1 MNNARAIF
9 ALARA
14 DFLERVRRYS
24 FLLTMLFALFLGYG
38 AATGRITIRLGD
50 YRGVYTSA
58 WIGGLVTLVT
68 TAWVSMIGF
77 YIVKGSVDGDRRTG
91 VGQILA
97 ATPLS
102 KPAYTVGKF
111 LSNFGVLTAMV
122 ALLAGCALVMQVFV
136 SEDTHVD
143 LFQLLAPFVLIAM
156 PAMAL
161 TAAMA
166 LLFEMLPVLRG
177 GVGNVLWLFV
187 WAIGGIA
194 LPDTS
199 GRPWLDPLGVITVGN
214 SMKEAARAVIPGYK
228 DGFALTIDSHH
239 AQFLSTLRWEGMHW
253 TAGVV
258 GLRLA
263 WFGAALAIALLAAI
277 FFDRFDAVRGW
288 QFSWRRSAAV
298 AAVANGGVT
307 DGADLTVGDGM
318 LAAAGVAPGTRLHL
332 TALSQGVH
340 SNAFWRLFVAELRL
354 AVQGARWW
362 WYVGALGF
370 LIAEFVT
377 PLEVARGP
385 LLGTAW
391 LWPVLIWS
399 AMGSRETRFATRG
412 LIFSSSGI
420 LQRQLPA
427 CYLAG
432 VAVAVLAG
440 VGVGIRLLLAGQTV
454 QFASWIAGA
463 MFLPALA
470 MALGVISGSGKSF
483 EALLTAL
490 WYVGPINHTAGID
503 YTGWANGNAA
513 PHYAVIYVLMTA
525 GLLAAAFF
533 TRSRQL
539 RNN

>member
-1 MNNARAIF
+1 MNSARAIF

-58 WIGGLVTLVT
+58 WIGGLVALVT
-68 TAWVSMIGF
+68 TAWVSMVGF

-102 KPAYTVGKF
+102 RPAYTVGKF

-122 ALLAGCALVMQVFV
+122 LLLAGCALVMQAFV

-143 LFQLLAPFVLIAM
+143 LFRLLAPFVLIAM

-187 WAIGGIA
+187 WAMGGIA
-194 LPDTS
+194 LPEIS
-199 GRPWLDPLGVITVGN
+199 GRPWLDPLGVMTVGN
-214 SMKEAARAVIPGYK
+214 SMKEAARGVIPGYQN
-228 DGFALTIDSHH
+228 GFSLTIETHR
-239 AQFLSTLRWEGMHW
+239 AQLLSTLRWEGLDW
-253 TAGVV
+253 TAEVV

-263 WFGAALAIALLAAI
+263 WVGAALGIALLAAV
-277 FFDRFDAVRGW
+277 FFDRFDAARGW
-288 QFSWRRSAAV
+288 QFSWRRPTAAAV
-298 AAVANGGVT
+298 ASGALAGAT
-307 DGADLTVGDGM
+307 DLAPGDA
-318 LAAAGVAPGTRLHL
+318 LPAAGAQVATRLHL
-332 TALSQGVH
+332 TALSREGP
-340 SNAFWRLFVAELRL
+340 SNAFWRLFIAELRL
-354 AVQGARWW
+354 AVQGLPWW
-362 WYVGALGF
+362 WYVAALGF
-370 LIAEFVT
+370 LVAEFVT
-377 PLEVARGP
+377 PLEIARG
-385 LLGTAW
+385 LLVGTAW
-391 LWPVLIWS
+391 LWPVLLWS

-412 LIFSSSGI
+412 LIFSSSAI
-420 LQRQLPA
+420 LQRQFPA

-432 VAVAVLAG
+432 VAVAILAG
-440 VGVGIRLLLAGQTV
+440 AGAGIRLLLAGQTAN
-454 QFASWIAGA
+454 FAGWAAGA
-463 MFLPALA
+463 LFLPALA

-483 EALLTAL
+483 EALLTGL
-490 WYVGPINHTAGID
+490 WYVGPMNHTMGID

-513 PHYAVIYVLMTA
+513 PRYAAIYLMMTA

>member
-38 AATGRITIRLGD
+38 AATGRITVRLGD

-58 WIGGLVTLVT
+58 WIGGLVALVT
-68 TAWVSMIGF
+68 TAWVSMVGF
-77 YIVKGSVDGDRRTG
+77 YIVKGSVDGDHRTG

-102 KPAYTVGKF
+102 RPAYTVGKF
-111 LSNFGVLTAMV
+111 LSNFAVLTAMV
-122 ALLAGCALVMQVFV
+122 LLLAGCALVMQGFF
-136 SEDTHVD
+136 SEDSHID
-143 LFQLLAPFVLIAM
+143 FFQLLAPFVLIAM

-187 WAIGGIA
+187 WAMGGIA
-194 LPDTS
+194 LPDIS
-199 GRPWLDPLGVITVGN
+199 GRPWLDPLGVMTVGN

-228 DGFALTIDSHH
+228 DGFSLTIESHR
-239 AQFLSTLRWEGMHW
+239 ALLLSTLRWEGLDW
-253 TAGVV
+253 TAEVV

-263 WFGAALAIALLAAI
+263 WIGAALAIALLAAI
-277 FFDRFDAVRGW
+277 FFDRFDPARGW
-288 QFSWRRSAAV
+288 QFSWQRPVTAAAMANGALAGGVDLPAGGPMLAAGAAV
-298 AAVANGGVT
+298 AA
-307 DGADLTVGDGM
+307 
-318 LAAAGVAPGTRLHL
+318 RLHL
-332 TALSQGVH
+332 TALSREGH
-340 SNAFWRLFVAELRL
+340 RNTFWRLFIAELRL
-354 AVQGARWW
+354 AVQGLPWW
-362 WYVGALGF
+362 WYVAALGF
-370 LIAEFVT
+370 LIAEFAT
-377 PLEVARGP
+377 PLEIARGP

-412 LIFSSSGI
+412 LIFSASGI
-420 LQRQLPA
+420 LRRQFPA

-432 VAVAVLAG
+432 VAVAVLVGAG
-440 VGVGIRLLLAGQTV
+440 AGIRLLLTGQLSNFAGW
-454 QFASWIAGA
+454 AAGA
-463 MFLPALA
+463 LFLPALA

-483 EALLTAL
+483 EALLTAV
-490 WYVGPINHTAGID
+490 WYVGPMNHTMGID

-513 PHYAVIYVLMTA
+513 PRYAAIYAMMTA

-533 TRSRQL
+533 ARSRQL

>member
-1 MNNARAIF
+1 MNNAPAIF

-38 AATGRITIRLGD
+38 AATGRITIRLGA

-68 TAWVSMIGF
+68 TAWVSMVGF

-122 ALLAGCALVMQVFV
+122 LLLAGCALVMQAFV

-187 WAIGGIA
+187 WAMGGIA
-194 LPDTS
+194 LPDIS
-199 GRPWLDPLGVITVGN
+199 GRPWLDPLGVMTVGN
-214 SMKEAARAVIPGYK
+214 SMKAAARAVIPGYK
-228 DGFALTIDSHH
+228 EDFALTIETHR

-253 TAGVV
+253 TAEVV

-263 WFGAALAIALLAAI
+263 WIGAALAIALLAAI
-277 FFDRFDAVRGW
+277 FFDRFDAARGW
-288 QFSWRRSAAV
+288 QFSWRRPATA
-298 AAVANGGVT
+298 AAVANGALA
-307 DGADLTVGDGM
+307 GAVD
-318 LAAAGVAPGTRLHL
+318 LAAGDAMPAAGAAVATRLHL
-332 TALSQGVH
+332 TALSRGGH
-340 SNAFWRLFVAELRL
+340 SNAFWRLFIAELRL
-354 AVQGARWW
+354 ALQGLPWW
-362 WYVGALGF
+362 WYVAALGF
-370 LIAEFVT
+370 LTAEFVT
-377 PLEVARGP
+377 PLEIARGP

-391 LWPVLIWS
+391 LWPVLVWS
-399 AMGSRETRFATRG
+399 AMGARETRFATRG

-420 LQRQLPA
+420 LQRQFPA
-427 CYLAG
+427 SYLAG
-432 VAVAVLAG
+432 VALAVLAG
-440 VGVGIRLLLAGQTV
+440 AGVGIRLLLTGQTGHL
-454 QFASWIAGA
+454 AGWAAGA
-463 MFLPALA
+463 LFLPALA
-470 MALGVISGSGKSF
+470 MALGVLSGSGKSF
-483 EALLTAL
+483 EALLTGL
-490 WYVGPINHTAGID
+490 WYVGPMNHTGGID

-513 PHYAVIYVLMTA
+513 PRYAAIYVLMTA
-525 GLLAAAFF
+525 GLLAAAFCV
-533 TRSRQL
+533 RSRQL

>member
-102 KPAYTVGKF
+102 KPAYTLGKF

-122 ALLAGCALVMQVFV
+122 VLLAGCALVMQAFV

-187 WAIGGIA
+187 WALGGIA

-199 GRPWLDPLGVITVGN
+199 GRPWLDPLGVVTVGN
-214 SMKEAARAVIPGYK
+214 SMKEAARGVIPGYK
-228 DGFALTIDSHH
+228 DGFALTIETHR

-277 FFDRFDAVRGW
+277 FFDRFDAARWW
-288 QFSWRRSAAV
+288 QFSWRRSAAT
-298 AAVANGGVT
+298 AAVANGG
-307 DGADLTVGDGM
+307 LTVGADS
-318 LAAAGVAPGTRLHL
+318 AASDPFLGAGAEIGTRLHL
-332 TALSQGVH
+332 TALPRRAH
-340 SNAFWRLFVAELRL
+340 SNAFGRLFIAELRL

-362 WYVGALGF
+362 WYVAALGF
-370 LIAEFVT
+370 LIAEFVM

-385 LLGTAW
+385 LLGTTW

-399 AMGSRETRFATRG
+399 AMGSREARFATRG

-440 VGVGIRLLLAGQTV
+440 AGVGIRLLMAGQTGN
-454 QFASWIAGA
+454 FGGWAAGA
-463 MFLPALA
+463 LFLPALA
-470 MALGVISGSGKSF
+470 LALGVISGSGKSF
-483 EALLTAL
+483 EALLTGL

-503 YTGWANGNAA
+503 YTGWANGSSAPRYAA
-513 PHYAVIYVLMTA
+513 IYVMMTA